1 MESRGAR
8 VITQTQAVT
17 ADDLLELPD
26 DGFRYELVRG
36 ELKKMPP
43 AGYEHGVVAM
53 DLALSLGQHVK
64 VNDLGKVTAAETG
77 FKLTSEPDTVRAPDV
92 AFVSRERLEALGPVK
107 GYWPGAPDLAVE
119 VVSPGDTYSEV
130 QGKVFEW
137 LDAGTRLVLVLDKKK
152 RTVTAYR
159 SRTDIVVLRENDTL
173 DGGDV
178 VLGWTLALKDLF
190 A

>member
-43 AGYEHGVVAM
+43 AGNEHGYFASEIHWR
-53 DLALSLGQHVK
+53 LAQHVRTH
-64 VNDLGKVTAAETG
+64 NLGRTYAAETG
-77 FKLTSEPDTVRAPDV
+77 FKLTSDPDTVRAPDA

-137 LDAGTRLVLVLDKKK
+137 LDAGTRLVLVLDQGK

-159 SRTDIVVLRENDTL
+159 SRTDIVVLGESDTL

-178 VLGWTLALKDLF
+178 VPGWTLALNDLF